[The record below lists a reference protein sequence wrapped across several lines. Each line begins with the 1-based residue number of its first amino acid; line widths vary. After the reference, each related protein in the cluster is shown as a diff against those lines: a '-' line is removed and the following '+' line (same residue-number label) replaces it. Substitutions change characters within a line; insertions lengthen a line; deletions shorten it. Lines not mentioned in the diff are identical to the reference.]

1 MKIRRKSN
9 LSCFVTMT
17 AMAIIWCHG
26 VESLY
31 AQTTY
36 QMTYGGA
43 QNEEARSVIETTT
56 GYIFGGSTNSFG
68 AGSID
73 YYLLNTDSCGSVTLS
88 KTIGGTFAETA
99 YDVLRSFGGRNVLY
113 GRTNSFGVADAESY
127 LVELNLANSNVKT
140 SWVVGDSLKEEGQS
154 IVEAPDTSGFVG
166 AGFTNSYGSGNY
178 DVYVIKHRYNGTIAW
193 TKVIGGTALDK
204 AYDIQATSDGGY
216 IVVGETKSFGA
227 GKSDVYLLKLTS
239 TGVVSW
245 TKTYGTS
252 GNDVGYSVKQIIGG
266 GYAITG
272 YTEMHDSIPYGK
284 NVYIINTDASGN
296 LNWSGAYGGPDNDEG
311 RSIVQLEDSSFA
323 VCGITNSYGAGLDD
337 AYLVRTNDVGTLQW
351 GMTYGGDSVDRCYC
365 LLNTMD
371 NGFLLAGQT
380 YSFGN
385 GKSDVYA
392 VKTDDA
398 GMSGCNEDSGA
409 VYYNVIDSVSSG
421 GNTNSGGILNTG
433 GVLNSPTTLVDTLCN
448 DCLDMRLPNSGILND
463 ETGLMIYPNPAS
475 TEISIVIND
484 EFTDGTTVSIYNIN
498 GDLVTSLR
506 ASSATLWV
514 SVADYASGL
523 YLVRVSTDEGDF
535 PTSISKFIVK

>member
-1 MKIRRKSN
+1 
-9 LSCFVTMT
+9 
-17 AMAIIWCHG
+17 MAVICSILAQ
-26 VESLY
+26 SLY

-43 QNEEARSVIETTT
+43 QNEEARSVIETAS
-56 GYIFGGSTNSFG
+56 GYVFAGSTNSFG

-73 YYLLNTDSCGSVTLS
+73 YYLVGTDTCGNVTLS
-88 KTIGGTFAETA
+88 KTIGGNSAESAFDNLISFA
-99 YDVLRSFGGRNVLY
+99 GRNVLY
-113 GRTNSFGVADAESY
+113 GRTNTFGVADMESY

-140 SWVVGDSLKEEGQS
+140 SWVVGDSLKDEGQAV
-154 IVEAPDTSGFVG
+154 VEAKDTSGFVG
-166 AGFTNSYGSGNY
+166 TGFTNSYGSGGY

-193 TKVIGGTALDK
+193 TKVIGGSALDK

-216 IVVGETKSFGA
+216 IIVGETKSFGE

-252 GNDVGYSVKQIIGG
+252 GNDVGYSVKQVLGG
-266 GYAITG
+266 GFAITG
-272 YTEMHDSIPYGK
+272 YTELHDSIPYGK

-351 GMTYGGDSVDRCYC
+351 GMTYGGDSIDRCYC
-365 LLNTMD
+365 LLNTLD

-398 GMSGCNEDSGA
+398 GLSGCNEDSGA
-409 VYYNVIDSVSSG
+409 VYYDVIDSVSSG
-421 GNTNSGGILNTG
+421 GSTNSGGILNTG
-433 GVLNSPTTLVDTLCN
+433 GVLNNPTTLVDTLCN
-448 DCLDMRLPNSGILND
+448 ACLEMRLPNPGGSNI
-463 ETGLMIYPNPAS
+463 ETGLMVYPNPAS
-475 TEISIVIND
+475 DEITIFINGEVSEGAILSIL
-484 EFTDGTTVSIYNIN
+484 NIN
-498 GDLVTSLR
+498 GDQLASVNVVSSNVTFS
-506 ASSATLWV
+506 V
-514 SVADYASGL
+514 SDYPTGL
-523 YLVRVSTDEGDF
+523 YLVRLSVGQANAAT
-535 PTSISKFIVK
+535 TIAKFIVK